1 MGRIKSKKASK
12 KPNSNDMSS
21 ASKKRSKNIDEQLKN
36 DMERVKKE
44 VKILLLGAGETGKST
59 LVKQMKILH
68 QNGFTPQECQEY
80 KKIIN
85 QNVYDALSVILQAM
99 NDLNIILANPERIVD
114 SELFFTSVTLKN
126 FNAKI
131 NADLVETMK
140 RLWLDKGTQECFRR
154 SSEYQL
160 NDSAK

>member
-1 MGRIKSKKASK
+1 
-12 KPNSNDMSS
+12 MSS
-21 ASKKRSKNIDEQLKN
+21 ANKKRSKNIDEQLKN
-36 DMERVKKE
+36 DMERAKKE

-99 NDLNIILANPERIVD
+99 NDLNIILLMI
-114 SELFFTSVTLKN
+114 K
-126 FNAKI
+126 K
-131 NADLVETMK
+131 
-140 RLWLDKGTQECFRR
+140 
-154 SSEYQL
+154 
-160 NDSAK
+160 